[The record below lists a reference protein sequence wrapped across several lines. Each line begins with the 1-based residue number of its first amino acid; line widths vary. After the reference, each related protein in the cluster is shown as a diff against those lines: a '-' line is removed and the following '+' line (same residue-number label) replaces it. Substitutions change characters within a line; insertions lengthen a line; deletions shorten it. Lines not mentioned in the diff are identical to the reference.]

1 MDESEAT
8 SKSDLHLQVM
18 SLDQQWQSGS
28 IQHDLKDSRKLGR
41 SRKQG
46 MDRCYQLRSTNNAK
60 DLPLAR
66 LTRQQLPREIL
77 QQNNASAGDHT
88 SLTVPKHRYLPI

>member
-8 SKSDLHLQVM
+8 SNFDLHLQIM
-18 SLDQQWQSGS
+18 SLDQPWQSES
-28 IQHDLKDSRKLGR
+28 VQHDLEDSRKLGR

-60 DLPLAR
+60 DLPLA
-66 LTRQQLPREIL
+66 
-77 QQNNASAGDHT
+77 
-88 SLTVPKHRYLPI
+88 